1 MTTESKAVFSGNFL
15 CPCLYWT
22 AIDFD
27 CATAIGADQVMVVSL
42 VVALAVQSFSTR
54 DGKYVDCSDVGEG
67 LEGSVD
73 GCEADVVFPG
83 G

>member
-1 MTTESKAVFSGNFL
+1 MLL
-15 CPCLYWT
+15 CLLSVAPVCL
-22 AIDFD
+22 I
-27 CATAIGADQVMVVSL
+27 C
-42 VVALAVQSFSTR
+42 FSTR